1 MWPSAE
7 KVCPPLSYRIV
18 SLFVGRC
25 VTDVVLEV
33 DAEAGLR
40 PGARLTVNVV
50 ESVERPQF
58 KRDRDMEELTGAKM
72 YDALSLSVSP
82 RKKPTSTSREG
93 GGCE

>member
-1 MWPSAE
+1 M
-7 KVCPPLSYRIV
+7 
-18 SLFVGRC
+18 FVGRC

-50 ESVERPQF
+50 ESVQRPQF
-58 KRDRDMEELTGAKM
+58 KHDRDMEELTGAKM

-82 RKKPTSTSREG
+82 QKKNRRVLGEKEEVVSDGNNWRP
-93 GGCE
+93 C

>member
-1 MWPSAE
+1 
-7 KVCPPLSYRIV
+7 
-18 SLFVGRC
+18 
-25 VTDVVLEV
+25 VVLEV

-58 KRDRDMEELTGAKM
+58 KHDRDMEELTGAKM

-82 RKKPTSTSREG
+82 RKKTDEYFERRRRL
-93 GGCE
+93 